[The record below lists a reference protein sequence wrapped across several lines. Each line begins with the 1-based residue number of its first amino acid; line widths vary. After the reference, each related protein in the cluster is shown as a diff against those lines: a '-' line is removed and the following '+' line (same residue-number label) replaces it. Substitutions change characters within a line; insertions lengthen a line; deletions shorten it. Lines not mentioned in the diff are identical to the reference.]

1 MGTMK
6 LAVQPVV
13 PVQAETEHSRAVPS
27 ASALQK
33 TEPVGESFRFSVFLA
48 GLILIISLALVA
60 EVAVG
65 AAVDAAFSLV
75 ARVYHQVTLS
85 DYDAKEIVATS
96 EEDEIAKPSAP
107 SVNSSTANRHSSPS
121 THQQIATDKIR
132 PDCLGSPHA
141 CN

>member
-13 PVQAETEHSRAVPS
+13 PVQAETEHSRDVGS

-75 ARVYHQVTLS
+75 SRVYRQVTLS
-85 DYDAKEIVATS
+85 DYDAKEIVGTS
-96 EEDEIAKPSAP
+96 EEDENAKPSAS
-107 SVNSSTANRHSSPS
+107 SVKSSTANRHTPLSS
-121 THQQIATDKIR
+121 HQQIATDKIR
-132 PDCLGSPHA
+132 PDCLASPHT